1 MIFRFDIPIF
11 CIGLYLLTS
20 CGASSPGEADSE
32 AESIST
38 REYVDE
44 VIAIDTASAQYGTF
58 RKELISNGKLQAW
71 KESQLRF
78 KLEGEITEI
87 WVRNGQRVNQG
98 DTLAM
103 LYPFTQE
110 NQLAQA
116 QRTLEKAELDMQDAL
131 LSFGYQ
137 WGERDSVEIPE
148 NILRMA
154 RAKSGYDQA
163 QTDLEVAEHEY
174 HLLWLTA
181 PYTGVI
187 ANLEAKP
194 HNMTSDY
201 DPFCHLINDS
211 RFEVEFS
218 VLEVEIQALS
228 KGQPVKVSPFALPHK
243 SYTGNVRDINPLVDE
258 HGMVKVKAVVNNR
271 GSKLISGMNV
281 KVMLQNEVPGQL
293 IVPKSAVVLRQGRE
307 VIFTYQ
313 NDTAYWNY
321 VQPGLENSTHYTINE
336 GLERDARVITAG
348 NLNLAHK
355 VRVAV
360 K

>member
-1 MIFRFDIPIF
+1 MLRR
-11 CIGLYLLTS
+11 YHWLLFS
-20 CGASSPGEADSE
+20 LLIWVLLGCGASSPKEEDLGD
-32 AESIST
+32 ESIST
-38 REYVDE
+38 REFIDE
-44 VIAIDTASAQYGTF
+44 VIAIDTASARYGTF

-78 KLEGEITEI
+78 KLEGEIIEI
-87 WVRNGQRVNQG
+87 FVRNGQFVNQG
-98 DTLAM
+98 DTLAK

-110 NQLAQA
+110 NKLVQA

-137 WGERDSVEIPE
+137 WQQRDSIEIPE

-163 QTDLEVAEHEY
+163 LTDLEVAEHEY

-181 PYTGVI
+181 PYDGVI

-194 HNMTSDY
+194 YNMTADY
-201 DPFCHLINDS
+201 DPFCHLINNH

-218 VLEVEIQALS
+218 VLEAEIQALN
-228 KGQPVKVSPFALPHK
+228 KGQSVTVSPFALPSQ
-243 SYTGNVRDINPLVDE
+243 SYTGTVNEINPLVDE
-258 HGMVKVKAVVNNR
+258 HGMIKVKAIVNNQGR
-271 GSKLISGMNV
+271 NLLSGMNV
-281 KVMLQNEVPGQL
+281 KVMLQNKVPGQL

-321 VQPGLENSTHYTINE
+321 VQVGLENSSQYTVNE
-336 GLERDARVITAG
+336 GLNREAIVITEG

-360 K
+360 E

>member
-1 MIFRFDIPIF
+1 MTCRFYLPIF
-11 CIGLYLLTS
+11 CIGLSFLAS

-32 AESIST
+32 GESIAT
-38 REYVDE
+38 RDFIDE
-44 VIAIDTASAQYGTF
+44 VIAIDTASAQFGTF

-78 KLEGEITEI
+78 KLEGEITKVF
-87 WVRNGQRVNQG
+87 VRNGQRVAQG

-110 NQLAQA
+110 NKLVQA

-137 WGERDSVEIPE
+137 WEERDSVEIPE

-163 QTDLEVAEHEY
+163 LTDLEVAEHEY
-174 HLLWLTA
+174 HLVWLTA
-181 PYTGVI
+181 PYDGVI

-194 HNMTSDY
+194 YNMTSDY

-218 VLEVEIQALS
+218 VLEAEIQALS
-228 KGQPVKVSPFALPHK
+228 KGQPVSISPFALPHV
-243 SYTGNVRDINPLVDE
+243 SYTGNVRYINPLVDE
-258 HGMVKVKAVVNNR
+258 HGMIKVQAVVNNR
-271 GSKLISGMNV
+271 DKALLSEMNV
-281 KVMLQNEVPGQL
+281 KVMLQNEVPQQL
-293 IVPKSAVVLRQGRE
+293 IVPKPAVVLRQGRE

-321 VQPGLENSTHYTINE
+321 VQIGLENSTQYTIQE
-336 GLERDARVITAG
+336 GLERDATVITAG

-360 K
+360 E